1 MLSETPQA
9 MLIDIRSTMEFL
21 YVGHPTGA
29 VHVPWI
35 DGPDWQTNPNFASEI
50 IELVDSHRPEGAKS
64 IPLILICRSGQ
75 RSQQAAKLLLD
86 AGLQRVF
93 HVTDGFEGELDAQQ
107 HRGTLGGWRFH
118 GLPWE
123 QI

>member
-1 MLSETPQA
+1 MLSENPQA
-9 MLIDIRSTMEFL
+9 MLIDIRSTMEFF
-21 YVGHPTGA
+21 YVGHPVGA

-35 DGPDWQTNPNFASEI
+35 DEPDWQTNPNFASAI
-50 IELVDSHRPEGAKS
+50 IELLDSHRPEVSKS
-64 IPLILICRSGQ
+64 IPLILICRSGA
-75 RSQQAAKLLLD
+75 RSRDAVQVLLD
-86 AGLQRVF
+86 AGLHCVF
-93 HVTDGFEGELDAQQ
+93 YVADGFEGELDAQQ